1 MNPSECPTSGETR
14 TERAKALILRDLGVK
29 RVAEWAGVAEAT
41 VYQWLSRATERA
53 PVPTARGIQIIACA
67 AREGI
72 EIDADIL
79 VPGLTSLKV
88 TP

>member
-41 VYQWLSRATERA
+41 VYQWLSRSTERA

-72 EIDADIL
+72 DIDADIL
-79 VPGLTSLKV
+79 VPGLTSVKV

>member
-14 TERAKALILRDLGVK
+14 MERAKALILRDLGVK

>member
-1 MNPSECPTSGETR
+1 MNSRDCPTSGETR
-14 TERAKALILRDLGVK
+14 VERAKALILRDLGVK
-29 RVAEWAGVAEAT
+29 RVADWTGVAEAT
-41 VYQWLSRATERA
+41 VYQWISRATDRA

-67 AREGI
+67 ARDGI